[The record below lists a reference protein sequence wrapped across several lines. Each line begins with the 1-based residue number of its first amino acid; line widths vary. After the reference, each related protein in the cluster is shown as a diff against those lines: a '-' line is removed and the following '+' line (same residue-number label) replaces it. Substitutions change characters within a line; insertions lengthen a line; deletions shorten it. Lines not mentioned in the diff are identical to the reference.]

1 VIDAEQ
7 LRVIATIPLGPAA
20 LSFERLGVD
29 PGGRVAV
36 VGSAVAR
43 RLYAVD
49 LAPLDALAADA
60 PWQLLDAAIFDA
72 STPFEIPGIPGG
84 APPDTCPGFVVGA
97 EFAADGRRL
106 YATDFCDGTLTVV
119 SARLPGSRTSPIGPD
134 RFAVEDQL
142 ELVAPI
148 GPDSLGLPQA
158 LGALRV
164 RPEPE
169 PRGPEVAFLVGH
181 PEALLC
187 GITVPAPEPTVAPLG
202 IATLLALVA
211 LAGRRGRRALG
222 AISTGRSE
230 R

>member
-1 VIDAEQ
+1 
-7 LRVIATIPLGPAA
+7 VIATIPLGPAA
-20 LSFERLGVD
+20 LSFEQLGVD

-43 RLYAVD
+43 HLYAVD
-49 LAPLDALAADA
+49 LAPLDALASDA
-60 PWQLLDAAIFDA
+60 PWQLVDAAIFDA
-72 STPFEIPGIPGG
+72 GVPFEIPGIRNG

-119 SARLPGSRTSPIGPD
+119 AARLPGSRTSPIDPD
-134 RFAVEDQL
+134 RFEVEDQL

-164 RPEPE
+164 RPELE
-169 PRGPEVAFLVGH
+169 PDGPEVAFLVGH

-187 GITVPAPEPTVAPLG
+187 GITVPAPEPTAASLG
-202 IATLLALVA
+202 ITTLLALVA
-211 LAGRRGRRALG
+211 LAGRRGRRVRG
-222 AISTGRSE
+222 AIAMGRMG